1 MNDKRDRLEIQ
12 DSIIDSEKELNNY
25 FIGTDGDDDDDSIKD
40 IQTGPDG
47 DIYTP
52 FP

>member
-25 FIGTDGDDDDDSIKD
+25 FIGTDGGGGDSIKD